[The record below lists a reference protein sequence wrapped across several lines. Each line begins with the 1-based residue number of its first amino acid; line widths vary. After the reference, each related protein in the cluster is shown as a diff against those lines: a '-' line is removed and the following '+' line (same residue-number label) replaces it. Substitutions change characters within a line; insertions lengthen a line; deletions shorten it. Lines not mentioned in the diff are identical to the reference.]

1 MDADALRQVL
11 RAPWLDLGGRTP
23 EEIAGI
29 ITEVVK
35 LRHERTGLSM
45 MEVKQ
50 CSI

>member
-1 MDADALRQVL
+1 
-11 RAPWLDLGGRTP
+11 LDLGGRTP
-23 EEIAGI
+23 EEISLSI

-50 CSI
+50 CNI